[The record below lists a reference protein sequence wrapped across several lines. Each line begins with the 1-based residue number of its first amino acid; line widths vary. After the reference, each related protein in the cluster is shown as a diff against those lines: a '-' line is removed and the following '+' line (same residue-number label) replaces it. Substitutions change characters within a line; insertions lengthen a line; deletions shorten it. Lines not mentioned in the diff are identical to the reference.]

1 MAIVVEFSGET
12 DMTASM
18 RFCRILGLAW
28 ALGCVASAEEPTL
41 PTFRSFAGSFLA
53 SGDHNYFVESEL
65 RFPVLQLAP
74 ASLSYHYR
82 ESTPFLR
89 DVGGPQAELL
99 YRRQEA
105 EVDFK
110 LNDSL
115 RLITL
120 AGFEQTDRVDRNGLV
135 SAYALGGGIGSPAR
149 RDGERLNW
157 SLVAGGYLSRKNLP
171 SEWWMDGDFAW
182 RFLEFGEQPYI
193 DSRFRPSL
201 SLEANV
207 ETVNGGGR
215 FQPLLKIGPAL
226 QLLTANGNRA
236 QLQLMWYHNDNNPFY
251 GRDEDGMLFG
261 LDITSS
267 LNTNYVFNAR
277 TQRTSGWLPLVW
289 GAYDVGIGATRRLSR
304 FEMNVELFDILV
316 REQLFTGFVW
326 YESRQEYRLGDFD
339 NIAYSVSLGMQTP
352 VGLAS
357 IASHDDPLVVGWDF
371 LHRSDHSLAPDAARV
386 PPEGIDNGSHNLL
399 PRLRLQ
405 TTGWDL
411 PYRDPS
417 IYRRRTDW
425 LNLFDWR
432 VTAGWDVNDDRPRSK
447 WAGQLGLN
455 WDVATLQGYVVY
467 ARGLVSAGNETPD
480 WLGELGVRR
489 PAGKVFTRFENYGIK
504 SDIARGETWV
514 VGFGVYL

>member
-1 MAIVVEFSGET
+1 
-12 DMTASM
+12 M
-18 RFCRILGLAW
+18 RIYRILGLMW
-28 ALGCVASAEEPTL
+28 VLGGVACAEEPTL
-41 PTFRSFAGSFLA
+41 PTFRSFAGVFFA

-65 RFPVLQLAP
+65 RLPVLQVAP
-74 ASLSYHYR
+74 AGLYYHYR

-110 LNDSL
+110 LNDDV

-120 AGFEQTDRVDRNGLV
+120 AGFEQTDRVDRNGLF
-135 SAYALGGGIGSPAR
+135 SAYALGAGIGSPLR

-157 SLVAGGYLSRKNLP
+157 SLLAGGYVSKKNLP
-171 SEWWMDGDFAW
+171 ADWWMDGDFAW
-182 RFLEFGEQPYI
+182 RFVEFGEDTYLE
-193 DSRFRPSL
+193 SSFHPSL
-201 SLEANV
+201 SLEAKL
-207 ETVNGGGR
+207 ETVNGDGR
-215 FQPLLKIGPAL
+215 FQQLAKIGPAL

-251 GRDEDGMLFG
+251 GIDEDGMLFG
-261 LDITSS
+261 LDIASS
-267 LNTNYVFNAR
+267 LDTNYVFNAR
-277 TQRTSGWLPLVW
+277 KERKSGWLPLIW

-304 FEMNVELFDILV
+304 FEMNVELFDILMH
-316 REQLFTGFVW
+316 EQLFTGFVW

-352 VGLAS
+352 VGFPS
-357 IASHDDPLVVGWDF
+357 IISHDDPLVLGWDF
-371 LHRSDHSLAPDAARV
+371 LHRSDHSLNPDADRV
-386 PPEGIDNGSHNLL
+386 PADGIDNGSHNLL
-399 PRLRLQ
+399 PRLRVQ

-417 IYRRRTDW
+417 IYQRRTDW

-432 VTAGWDVNDDRPRSK
+432 ITGGWDVNDDRPRGK
-447 WAGQLGLN
+447 FAGQLGLN
-455 WDVATLQGYVVY
+455 WDIATIQGYVVY

-480 WLGELGVRR
+480 WLGEIGVRR
-489 PAGKVFTRFENYGIK
+489 TAGKVFTRFEDYGIK
-504 SDIARGETWV
+504 NDVARGDTFV